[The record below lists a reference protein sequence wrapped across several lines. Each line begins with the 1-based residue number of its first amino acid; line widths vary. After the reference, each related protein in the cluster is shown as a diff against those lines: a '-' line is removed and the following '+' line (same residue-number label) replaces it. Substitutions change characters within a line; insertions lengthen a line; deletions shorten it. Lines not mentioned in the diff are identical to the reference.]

1 MRMRKLKCIFIPVL
15 SVMTAACFAS
25 GLLLSSGA
33 MQPSVSAESFG
44 LENVTGRYET
54 EHLRRSLLNS
64 DLLSQKDHE
73 ADKLFWIFVDL
84 EGESLTEARGSS
96 SRSVAEYAESAR
108 GAAQER
114 RIAAEQRRFLNDLDR
129 AGIDYTY
136 KYSYSVFKNA
146 VGIRVR
152 YGDISRICDMDGVA
166 GVAVSEH
173 YAAPKSVTTNETFVW
188 NTGIYNTEG
197 IDYTGEGTIV
207 AVLDTGFDVSHEAFS
222 VMPDEETAARSKD
235 DVENMIFDGSGKGL
249 LQFDNSVTVD
259 DVYYNAKVPFAYD
272 YADKDADVFPS
283 YSTHGTHVAGI
294 IAGNSVEAVLD
305 NDGNPILDDDGEP
318 LTFVGVAPEAQLA
331 ICKVFTDND
340 QSMAL
345 GGAEMVDIL
354 AALEDCA
361 KLGVD
366 VINMSL
372 GSSAGFSSDGDAY
385 TQEVYSALREEG
397 ISLVV
402 AASNDYSSG
411 YGGPTGTNLT
421 SDPDSGTVG
430 SPSTYPEALSVASIE
445 GQPAPYMLG
454 NAGTEN
460 ETYAYFTNAADGNGN
475 PKNFLDDMFAKFADK
490 VSRDGTLEMEYVSV
504 PGYGRSSNYIGLDV
518 TGKIALVSRG
528 GDVSFEEKMSTAK
541 QRGAA
546 ACIIYNNVTGTVQMS
561 LGTDKNPIPTCS
573 VTMEIGQ
580 QLAAGATGSGRTG
593 KLVLSRDYKAGPFM
607 SAFSSWGPTPSLEL
621 KPEITAHGG
630 EITSSVPGGWAEY
643 SGTSMATPNM
653 AGAMALILHHLRVT
667 QPQLNESDR
676 LTLAYREIMSTAT
689 IAHNEFGDPYSPR
702 KQGAGLANIKN
713 AIGTQAYVS
722 VEGTDKAKLEL
733 GDDPE
738 RRGVYTMTFTLNN
751 LSDEERA
758 YDLSLDVFSETVAS
772 DNRTVAER
780 AYMLNGNSSY
790 TVKADGAEVQNGRIV
805 LAAGGETEVSLT
817 LALDAS
823 AKAYLDDNF
832 SNGMYVEG
840 FIYLSDVTGD
850 GAETDLNIPYL
861 AFYGD
866 WFDAPMFDYDKFEM
880 AEIMQDDSIP
890 DDEKPTESIFLT
902 QPLGTYYNDE
912 YLIPLG
918 EYVYELPEGY
928 DEMYADTD
936 KCAISMYDS
945 EYNHTVYELYC
956 IYAGMLR
963 AAKQMELEIKDA
975 VTGEIVYY
983 ENRTNVSKAYA
994 AGGNIN
1000 PSMIKLEFDP
1010 AELDLS
1016 NNRSYV
1022 FTMNGTLDSALGR
1035 EDTVERE
1042 GNTFSFTFNIDTQA
1056 PEVRGYRVRF
1066 EPYTEDKETKYNVFL
1081 DIDVYD
1087 NQYAQ
1092 SVLLCY
1098 LDEEKDE
1105 VCLLTGYAEPVRG
1118 NKNSVTTVSM
1128 DITEYYDDIDEIFV
1142 QVDDYALNAS
1152 LYKLT
1157 TGGTYA
1163 DQGMQDLSDAID
1175 FPDEISFAEDEITL
1189 NINETVQLTP
1199 VFEPQDASPTGYY
1212 WTSNRPAVAEVRD
1225 GEVIGRSEG
1234 RALITVY
1241 AASSADR
1248 SRPFAEIFVNV
1259 TGEED
1264 PLPSIESLRFGL
1276 IVSENDSMQD
1286 ATNTTVKVHPN
1297 QTIDLG
1303 LHVEPWYF
1311 PQDIEVTY
1319 TSTRPDIASVDE
1331 NGIVR
1336 TLKEGSTTVRATYQG
1351 EYQPYTVS
1359 VTLAVGS
1366 DFYVEGGILRSYH
1379 GTGGTVVVPRDLN
1392 IYYIDE
1398 EAFTGND
1405 NIEVLEIS
1413 EPCSDIREGALS
1425 GMTALKRLI
1434 LPETLTYVYTNA
1446 FVDCPALETIELR
1459 STAVTFGPDSF
1470 RGCTS
1475 LKTVRTV
1482 AVTDPALDMD
1492 VTSVVSLSPDQIR
1505 YEAPRIGTIKTGA
1518 FAGCTSLE
1526 SIDLSLVRSVGA
1538 DAFEGC
1544 TALSEVTLSKYT
1556 PLAENMFKG
1565 CTSLSKIVYKD
1576 TDSFTFMNASAFAG
1590 CRITEVEFAGA
1601 RYIVEDGAYYADEE
1615 KTELV
1620 WLMQDKTQF
1629 EVPASVTVIGTGA
1642 FAGNEGLQSVTF
1654 AEGSR
1659 LEEIGSYAFSGSGI
1673 TGIDIPD
1680 GVTAIGKGA
1689 FKNCASLAAA
1699 DITCL
1704 ADSLPDEL
1712 FANSALAE
1720 VTFDGERIT
1729 SLANRVFYGTKL
1741 VNIDLSAAAIES
1753 MGDETFGA
1761 CYELVSVKM
1770 PKVSSLGRRTFSS
1783 ELFVEDTSTGLTQ
1796 YYAYSSL
1803 KSVTFP
1809 EGATTLGT
1817 ETFYFEQPNNTLE
1830 TVTIPDSLSACIRE
1844 IGAYLFYNCEYLS
1857 GVNLKHAVKVGDY
1870 AFYNC
1875 FSLGGHEGIPS
1886 GLDLSGVTEVGDYA
1900 FYGCAFLS
1908 DHDLSS
1914 LVTIGDY
1921 AFTLT
1926 KKFDKVSLP
1935 AAETIGDYAFWLSA
1949 MTSVSIPAA
1958 THIGAHAFGYTLLEG
1973 EFTVPASV
1981 IYMGEGAFTANPA
1994 LTSIALERD
2003 YEDYIV
2009 EDGVLFR
2016 VLDGGEME
2024 LLVYPAG
2031 KTGTAYTVPE
2041 GTVRIGENAFDS
2053 ASSLT
2058 EVILPA
2064 SLEAIGDMAFYRC
2077 GAKEF
2082 TFLGLSAPVLE
2093 AKYVDPYDYN
2103 AYDDEFIVFAAIGEG
2118 AIYYAN
2124 FYDFLALQLYLED
2137 NSYGLTL
2144 HYPENASGFDSPVY
2158 TDYFETIV
2166 KEAPVEDDL
2175 TKLALSLLEEMP
2187 TAAQF
2192 EALKESKDMA
2202 LLAEYKAEVTAARRA
2217 FNDVS
2222 DPVQLSFISE
2232 ELQTALLETERVM
2245 REVRELLGDTPVVSR
2260 ITVLQEPHKTDYTA
2274 GEVFDPEGLVLRVIY
2289 DDFSQIEVSEG
2300 FTCSEEPLTV
2310 NNSYVEIEYDGAVTS
2325 VSIFVTASEAV
2336 DPVPDTPHPAEQS
2349 GLPGWAVALIC
2360 VGAAAVIG
2368 AVAAIV
2374 IVQKRRHG

>member
-1 MRMRKLKCIFIPVL
+1 MRKIKCILTPVL
-15 SVMTAACFAS
+15 SVLTAACFAS
-25 GLLLSSGA
+25 GLVLSSGTL
-33 MQPSVSAESFG
+33 QPSVTAETAG
-44 LENVTGRYET
+44 LENVTGQYET
-54 EHLRRSLLNS
+54 EHLRKSLMNS
-64 DLLSQKDHE
+64 DLLSQKDYPS
-73 ADKLFWIFVDL
+73 DKLFWIFVDL
-84 EGESLTEARGSS
+84 KGESLTEARGSS
-96 SRSVAEYAESAR
+96 SRSIAEYAESAQ
-108 GAAQER
+108 GSAQEK
-114 RIAAEQRRFLNDLDR
+114 RIAAEQERFLKQLDR
-129 AGIDYTY
+129 VGIDYTY

-152 YGDISRICDMDGVA
+152 YGDISRICSLDGVA

-188 NTGIYNTEG
+188 NTGIYKTEG
-197 IDYTGEGTIV
+197 IEYTGEGTIV

-222 VMPDEETAARSKD
+222 VMPDEETVARTKD
-235 DVENMIFDGSGKGL
+235 DVESMIFDGSGKGL

-294 IAGNSVEAVLD
+294 IAGNSVDEVLD
-305 NDGNPILDDDGEP
+305 NDGNPILDDYGEP
-318 LTFVGVAPEAQLA
+318 LKFVGVAPEAQLA
-331 ICKVFTDND
+331 ICKVFTDDD

-345 GGAEMVDIL
+345 GGAETVDIL

-454 NAGTEN
+454 NKGTEY

-475 PKNFLDDMFAKFADK
+475 PQNFLDEMFKKFGDR
-490 VSRDGTLEMEYVSV
+490 VSKDGILEMEYVSI
-504 PGYGRSSNYIGLDV
+504 PGYGRSSNYIGLNV

-561 LGTDKNPIPTCS
+561 LGEDKNPIPTCS
-573 VTMEIGQ
+573 VTMEIGR
-580 QLAAGATGSGRTG
+580 QLAAGASGSGRTG
-593 KLVLSRDYKAGPFM
+593 KLLLSRDYKAGPFM
-607 SAFSSWGPTPSLEL
+607 SSFSSWGPTPSLEL

-667 QPQLNESDR
+667 QPELSESDR
-676 LTLAYREIMSTAT
+676 LTLAYQEVMSTAT
-689 IAHNEFGDPYSPR
+689 IALNEFGDPYSPR

-713 AIGTQAYVS
+713 AIDTQAYVS
-722 VEGTDKAKLEL
+722 VEGTDKAKIEL

-738 RRGVYTMTFTLNN
+738 RKGVYTMTFTLNN
-751 LSDEERA
+751 LSDRERR

-780 AYMLNGNSSY
+780 AYMLNDRSSY
-790 TVKADGAEVQNGRIV
+790 TVTADGTEVKDGRIV
-805 LAAGGETEVSLT
+805 LEAGGTASVTLT
-817 LALDAS
+817 LTLDAS

-832 SNGMYVEG
+832 ENGMYVEG

-850 GAETDLNIPYL
+850 AAEIDLNIPYL

-880 AEIMQDDSIP
+880 AQIMQDDSIP

-963 AAKQMELEIKDA
+963 AAKHMELEIKDA
-975 VTGEIVYY
+975 VTGEGVYY
-983 ENRTNVSKAYA
+983 ENRANVSKAYA
-994 AGGNIN
+994 AGGSIN
-1000 PSMIKLEFDP
+1000 PSMIKLEFNP
-1010 AELDLS
+1010 ADLNLS

-1035 EDTVERE
+1035 EDTVQRE
-1042 GNTFSFTFNIDTQA
+1042 ENTFSFTFNIDTQA
-1056 PEVRGYRVRF
+1056 PEVRGYKIRF

-1081 DIDVYD
+1081 DLEVYD

-1118 NKNSVTTVSM
+1118 GKNSVTTVSM

-1157 TGGTYA
+1157 TGGKYA
-1163 DQGMQDLSDAID
+1163 EQGMQDLSDAIE
-1175 FPDEISFAEDEITL
+1175 FPDEISFAQEEITL
-1189 NINETVQLTP
+1189 NINEVAQLTP
-1199 VFEPQDASPTGYY
+1199 EIRPADASPTGYY
-1212 WTSNRPAVAEVRD
+1212 WTSNRPAVAEVKD

-1234 RALITVY
+1234 TALITVY

-1248 SRPFAEIFVNV
+1248 SRPYAEIFVKV

-1264 PLPSIESLRFGL
+1264 PLPTIESLRFGL

-1286 ATNTTVKVHPN
+1286 ATNATVKVHPN
-1297 QTIDLG
+1297 ETIDLG

-1311 PQDIEVTY
+1311 PQDIQVTY

-1392 IYYIDE
+1392 VYYIDE

-1405 NIEVLEIS
+1405 YIEVLEIS

-1434 LPETLTYVYTNA
+1434 LPETLTYVYTGA
-1446 FVDCPALETIELR
+1446 FADCPALETIELR

-1470 RGCTS
+1470 RGCVS

-1492 VTSVVSLSPDQIR
+1492 VTSVISLSPDQIR
-1505 YEAPRIGTIKTGA
+1505 YEAPRIGTVKTGA
-1518 FAGCTSLE
+1518 FAGCTALE

-1538 DAFEGC
+1538 GAFEGC
-1544 TALSEVTLSKYT
+1544 TALSEVTLSRYT

-1565 CTSLSKIVYKD
+1565 CTSLSKIVYTD
-1576 TDSFTFMNASAFAG
+1576 TDEFTFMSASAFAG
-1590 CRITEVEFAGA
+1590 CCITEVEFAGE
-1601 RYIVEDGAYYADEE
+1601 RYTVEDGAYYADEA

-1629 EVPASVTVIGTGA
+1629 EVPAGVRIIGTGA
-1642 FAGNEGLQSVTF
+1642 FAGNERLNSVTF
-1654 AEGSR
+1654 AEGSK
-1659 LEEIGSYAFSGSGI
+1659 LEKIGSYAFSGSGI
-1673 TGIDIPD
+1673 TEIDLPESV
-1680 GVTAIGKGA
+1680 GFLGKGA
-1689 FKNCASLAAA
+1689 FKNCASLTKA

-1704 ADSLPDEL
+1704 VTELPDEL
-1712 FANSALAE
+1712 FANSALSD

-1729 SLANRVFYGTKL
+1729 ALANRVFYGTKL
-1741 VNIDLSAAAIES
+1741 TSADLSDTAIVS

-1761 CYELVSVKM
+1761 CYDLVSVRM
-1770 PKVSSLGRRTFSS
+1770 PKVTSLGRRTFSS
-1783 ELFVEDTSTGLTQ
+1783 ALFVEDTSTGITQ
-1796 YYAYSSL
+1796 YQAYSSL
-1803 KSVTFP
+1803 ETVSFP

-1817 ETFYFEQPNNTLE
+1817 ETFYYEQPNVTLV
-1830 TVTIPDSLSACIRE
+1830 TVHIPDSLSACIRE
-1844 IGAYLFYNCEYLS
+1844 IGAYLFYNCEYLA
-1857 GVNLKHAVKVGDY
+1857 GVNLKDAVKVGEY

-1875 FSLGGHEGIPS
+1875 FSLGGHEGISS
-1886 GLDLSGVTEVGDYA
+1886 GLDLSKVTEVGDYA
-1900 FYGCAFLS
+1900 FYGCAFLG

-1914 LVTIGDY
+1914 LKTIGDY

-1926 KKFDKVSLP
+1926 KRFERVSLP
-1935 AAETIGDYAFWLSA
+1935 AAEHIGDYAFWLSNLN
-1949 MTSVSIPAA
+1949 SVSIPEAV
-1958 THIGAHAFGYTLLEG
+1958 HIGAHAFGYTLLEG

-1981 IYMGEGAFTANPA
+1981 TYIGEGAFTADPA
-1994 LTSIALERD
+1994 LTSVSLERAYDD
-2003 YEDYIV
+2003 YKTV
-2009 EDGVLFR
+2009 DGVLFR
-2016 VLDGGEME
+2016 VLEDGGLE

-2031 KTGTAYTVPE
+2031 KSGASYTVPD

-2053 ASSLT
+2053 ASALT
-2058 EVILPA
+2058 EITLPA
-2064 SLEAIGDMAFYRC
+2064 SLEAIGDKAFYRC
-2077 GAKEF
+2077 GAKDF

-2093 AKYVDPYDYN
+2093 SKYVDPYDYD
-2103 AYDDEFIVFAAIGEG
+2103 ADTYEYLVFGAIGEG

-2124 FYDFLALQLYLED
+2124 FFDYLALQLYLED
-2137 NSYGLTL
+2137 NSFGLTL

-2158 TDYFETIV
+2158 TDYFETV
-2166 KEAPVEDDL
+2166 EKEAPVADAL
-2175 TKLALSLLEEMP
+2175 TKLAVSLLEEMP
-2187 TAAQF
+2187 SVEQF
-2192 EALKESKDMA
+2192 EALKESKDTQ
-2202 LLAEYKAEVTAARRA
+2202 LLAEYKAKVTAARRA

-2222 DPVQLSFISE
+2222 DPVQLSFISQ
-2232 ELQTALLETERVM
+2232 ELQDALIETERVM
-2245 REVRELLGDTPVVSR
+2245 REVRSLLGDEPVVSK
-2260 ITVLQEPHKTDYTA
+2260 ITVLKDPSKTVYTE
-2274 GEVFDPEGLVLRVIY
+2274 GEVFDAEGLVLKVIY
-2289 DDFSQIEVSEG
+2289 DDFSEIEVTEG
-2300 FTCSEEPLTV
+2300 FTYPEQPLTV
-2310 NNSYVEIEYDGAVTS
+2310 NNSYVEISYDGAVTS
-2325 VSIFVTASEAV
+2325 VSIRVTASGDV
-2336 DPVPDTPHPAEQS
+2336 GPGPVSPEEQG
-2349 GLPGWAVALIC
+2349 GLPAWAIVLIC
-2360 VGAAAVIG
+2360 AGGVLVVGGAAA
-2368 AVAAIV
+2368 AVFLIARK
-2374 IVQKRRHG
+2374 KRNG